1 MEEMVMH
8 EIKESD
14 WKILRELHSVA
25 LERFCKMILSEV
37 KYIDADSTRSFHQ
50 KYLDIFRLIQ
60 RRDKE
65 IARIFNSP
73 RRSKALIK
81 LAEMQSHGLLNAD
94 EYLRFSQGTRTII
107 ARMLGTETD
116 GAE

>member
-1 MEEMVMH
+1 MEEIVMR

-14 WKILRELHSVA
+14 WKILRELHTVA
-25 LERFCKMILSEV
+25 LERFCRSILSEV
-37 KYIDADSTRSFHQ
+37 KKIEGYSAKSCHQ
-50 KYLDIFRLIQ
+50 KYLDIFGLIQ

-65 IARIFNSP
+65 IARIFNNP
-73 RRSKALIK
+73 RRSKALIQ
-81 LAEMQSHGLLNAD
+81 LAEMQSHGLLKAD

-116 GAE
+116 GRE

>member
-1 MEEMVMH
+1 MEDIVMH

-14 WKILRELHSVA
+14 WKILRELLTVA
-25 LERFCKMILSEV
+25 LERFCRQILSEV
-37 KYIDADSTRSFHQ
+37 KKIDADSTRSFHQ

-81 LAEMQSHGLLNAD
+81 LAEMQSLGLLIAD

-116 GAE
+116 GRE